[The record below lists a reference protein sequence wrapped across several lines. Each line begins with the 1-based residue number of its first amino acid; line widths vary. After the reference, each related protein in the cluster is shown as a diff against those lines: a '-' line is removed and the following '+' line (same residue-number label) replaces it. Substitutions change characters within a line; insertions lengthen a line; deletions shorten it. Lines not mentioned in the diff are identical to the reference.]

1 MMVTLR
7 EAAARVFGRS
17 DNPNRYE
24 LVEEI
29 VNEIPRSEQ
38 YYALVEAVRLL
49 IPTLTATPRRAALSR
64 VAAVSPKRSIV
75 RAEWEALLAQNLRT
89 PHGYV
94 LMRDATALDLRSAA
108 ELRREQADALVAE
121 AEKWERLAASLEAS
135 GAPTLGEMPA
145 LLAA

>member
-1 MMVTLR
+1 MVRLK
-7 EAAARVFGRS
+7 EAAARVFERS

-49 IPTLTATPRRAALSR
+49 IPSLTAEPRRSALAR
-64 VAAVSPKRSIV
+64 VASVSPKRSII
-75 RAEWEALLAQNLRT
+75 RAEWDALLAQNLRT

-94 LMRDATALDLRSAA
+94 LMRDATVIDLRSAA
-108 ELRREQADALVAE
+108 ALRRNQADALIAE
-121 AEKWERLAASLEAS
+121 AEKWERLADSLEAS